1 MKTILKVK
9 GMHCEGCENRIKNVL
24 ASVEN
29 VEEVKADH
37 ETKEV
42 EIKSTE
48 TLDLNEI
55 KEKIE
60 DLGFEVEEVR

>member
-60 DLGFEVEEVR
+60 DLGFEVEEVK

>member
-9 GMHCEGCENRIKNVL
+9 GMHCEGCENRIKNVI

-60 DLGFEVEEVR
+60 DLGFEVEEVK